1 MKTLKNLLLI
11 ALVLISFT
19 SCFKDEE
26 YTPSCI
32 EFDKISQD
40 FNILET
46 KVFTSKTIDFEIS
59 NICPYIIRVTEIKI
73 EGSGS
78 NNFET
83 KNIAVGTELTED
95 KLKFNVIFSPK
106 TLGDKNAVL
115 TIHHDFGSLVIHLT
129 GTGI

>member
-1 MKTLKNLLLI
+1 MKTLKNLLILTFVII
-11 ALVLISFT
+11 AFT

-32 EFDKISQD
+32 EFDKTTEE

-46 KVFTSKTIDFEIS
+46 KVFRSETIDFEIS
-59 NICPYIIRVTEIKI
+59 NICPYTIRVTEVKI
-73 EGSGS
+73 EGNDS
-78 NNFET
+78 NQFET
-83 KNIAVGTELTED
+83 KNIAIGTELTEK